1 VDSGDLLNRIRTL
14 LVMALLV
21 VTVASVVH
29 GRVFSRWKG
38 RSDVVGNL
46 TRLGG
51 RVAYESEIRINGG
64 EGRLTVLGFDDA
76 LDTIHSQIRR
86 ILALPAGN
94 PQEGSSSLHILKG
107 DTTTHRLVLLR
118 FEKTGRALAIAI
130 EQTHAEFL
138 KSTKPPRTHLIK
150 AIPPY
155 PGSTPTFFA
164 KDMNTKF
171 CIASSTT
178 TATTPAVLQFY
189 ERALSAKGWTASL
202 TDSQGCVTEMPIYH
216 RRSEICLLLVT
227 SGSTPNTQHIT
238 LLHKELGNTTK

>member
-1 VDSGDLLNRIRTL
+1 MDSGDLLNRIRTL
-14 LVMALLV
+14 LVMALIV
-21 VTVASVVH
+21 VSVASVVH

-51 RVAYESEIRINGG
+51 TVAYESEIRLNGG

-76 LDTIHSQIRR
+76 LDTINSQIRR
-86 ILALPAGN
+86 ILALPAAN
-94 PQEGSSSLHILKG
+94 PGEGSSSLHILKG

-118 FEKTGRALAIAI
+118 FEQTGRALAIAI

-138 KSTKPPRTHLIK
+138 KSTKPPQTHLIK

-164 KDMNTKF
+164 KDMNTKL
-171 CIASSTT
+171 CIAASTT
-178 TATTPAVLQFY
+178 TAATPAVLKFY
-189 ERALSAKGWTASL
+189 ERELNAKGWTASL
-202 TDSQGCVTEMPIYH
+202 TDSRGCATAMPIYH

-227 SGSTPNTQHIT
+227 AGSTPSTQQIT
-238 LLHKELGNTTK
+238 LLHKELGNSTK